1 MPDNKQKVLIIR
13 LSAMGDVIFTIPL
26 ANVLKDNGYNV
37 TWLVSEKGYQLVKNN
52 PCVDKVILAPIEKWK
67 KSHTPFKN
75 FLEYISIL
83 KQIRNEKYDI
93 ALDIQLIL
101 KSLLWTLFCG
111 AKRRIVAKNARELSI
126 LGRIDIIPATRVG
139 NNPHAVKSYLKY
151 AEYLGLN
158 TDNIKVTLPQ
168 TSKETKEKISELL
181 QPIENKPFIL
191 IAPATTWTTKHWN
204 KDNWKTLIPKL
215 SEKYTLVFTGTE
227 KDKELISYI
236 SEDKYLNLAGK
247 TNLEELQELL
257 SRAELVIS
265 MDSGTTH
272 LAWATQKPKIVSI
285 FCSTPETLYAPIG
298 DKYISVS
305 AKEHCS
311 PCHRKRCPKGT
322 NECTNY
328 PTIDEVYNAIETL
341 LNNKSR

>member
-67 KSHTPFKN
+67 KLHTPFKN

-126 LGRIDIIPATRVG
+126 LGGNEIIPATRVG

-158 TDNIKVTLPQ
+158 TDNIKVSLPQ

-191 IAPATTWTTKHWN
+191 VAPATTWTTKHWN

>member
-126 LGRIDIIPATRVG
+126 LGGNEIIPATRVG

-158 TDNIKVTLPQ
+158 TDNIRVSLPQ

-191 IAPATTWTTKHWN
+191 VAPATTWTTKHWN

-311 PCHRKRCPKGT
+311 PCQRKRCPKG
-322 NECTNY
+322 TNY

>member
-126 LGRIDIIPATRVG
+126 LGGNEIIPATRVG

-158 TDNIKVTLPQ
+158 TDNIRVSLPQ

-191 IAPATTWTTKHWN
+191 VAPATTWTTKHWN

-285 FCSTPETLYAPIG
+285 FCSIPETLYAPIG

>member
-37 TWLVSEKGYQLVKNN
+37 TWLISEKGYQLVKNN

-126 LGRIDIIPATRVG
+126 LGGNEIIPATRVG

-191 IAPATTWTTKHWN
+191 VAPATTWTTKHWN

-215 SEKYTLVFTGTE
+215 SKKYTLVFTGTE

-311 PCHRKRCPKGT
+311 PCHRRRCPKGT

-341 LNNKSR
+341 LNNKSQ

>member
-37 TWLVSEKGYQLVKNN
+37 TWLVSEKGYQLIKNN

-93 ALDIQLIL
+93 TLDIQLIL

-126 LGRIDIIPATRVG
+126 LGGNEIIPATRVG

-191 IAPATTWTTKHWN
+191 VAPATTWTTKHWN

-257 SRAELVIS
+257 NRAELVIS

>member
-126 LGRIDIIPATRVG
+126 LGGNEIIPATRVG

-191 IAPATTWTTKHWN
+191 VAPATTWTTKHWN

-215 SEKYTLVFTGTE
+215 SKKYTLVFTGTE

-298 DKYISVS
+298 DKYISIS

>member
-1 MPDNKQKVLIIR
+1 MPDNKQKVIIIR

-126 LGRIDIIPATRVG
+126 LGGNEIIPATRVG

-158 TDNIKVTLPQ
+158 TDNIKVSLPQ

-191 IAPATTWTTKHWN
+191 VAPATTWTTKHWN

-328 PTIDEVYNAIETL
+328 PTIDEVYNAIEIL

>member
-37 TWLVSEKGYQLVKNN
+37 TWLISEKGYQLVKNN

-126 LGRIDIIPATRVG
+126 LGGNEIIPATRVG

-191 IAPATTWTTKHWN
+191 VAPATTWTTKHWN

-236 SEDKYLNLAGK
+236 SEDKCLNLAGK

>member
-126 LGRIDIIPATRVG
+126 LGGNEIIPATRVG

-191 IAPATTWTTKHWN
+191 VAPATTWTTKHWN

-215 SEKYTLVFTGTE
+215 NEKYTLVFTGTE

-272 LAWATQKPKIVSI
+272 LAWATQKPKIISI

-298 DKYISVS
+298 DKYISIS

-311 PCHRKRCPKGT
+311 PCHKKRCPKGT

>member
-126 LGRIDIIPATRVG
+126 LGGNEIIPATRVG

-311 PCHRKRCPKGT
+311 PCHRKKCPKST

>member
-26 ANVLKDNGYNV
+26 VNVLKDNGYNV

-126 LGRIDIIPATRVG
+126 LGGNEIIPATRVG

-158 TDNIKVTLPQ
+158 TDNIKVSLPQ

-181 QPIENKPFIL
+181 KPIENKPFIL
-191 IAPATTWTTKHWN
+191 VAPATTWTTKHWN

-215 SEKYTLVFTGTE
+215 SKKYTLVFTGTE

>member
-126 LGRIDIIPATRVG
+126 LGGNEIIPATRVG

-158 TDNIKVTLPQ
+158 TNNIKVTLPQ

-191 IAPATTWTTKHWN
+191 VAPATTWTTKHWN

-215 SEKYTLVFTGTE
+215 SKKYTLVFTGTE

>member
-126 LGRIDIIPATRVG
+126 LGGNEIIPATRVG

-158 TDNIKVTLPQ
+158 TDNIKVSLPQ

-191 IAPATTWTTKHWN
+191 VAPATTWTTKHWN

-341 LNNKSR
+341 LNNKGR

>member
-52 PCVDKVILAPIEKWK
+52 PCVDKVILATIEKWK

-126 LGRIDIIPATRVG
+126 LGGNEIIPATRVG

-191 IAPATTWTTKHWN
+191 VAPATTWTTKHWN

>member
-126 LGRIDIIPATRVG
+126 LGGNEIIPATRVG

-158 TDNIKVTLPQ
+158 TDNIKVSLPQ
-168 TSKETKEKISELL
+168 TSKETKEKISKLL

-191 IAPATTWTTKHWN
+191 VAPATTWTTKHWN

-236 SEDKYLNLAGK
+236 SEDKYLNLTGK

>member
-67 KSHTPFKN
+67 KSHTSFKN

-126 LGRIDIIPATRVG
+126 LGGNEIIPATRVG

-158 TDNIKVTLPQ
+158 TDNIRVSLPQ
-168 TSKETKEKISELL
+168 ETKEKISELL

-191 IAPATTWTTKHWN
+191 VAPATTWTTKHWN

>member
-37 TWLVSEKGYQLVKNN
+37 TWLVSEKGYQLIKNN

-93 ALDIQLIL
+93 TLDIQLIL

-126 LGRIDIIPATRVG
+126 LGGNEIIPATRVG

-191 IAPATTWTTKHWN
+191 VAPATTWTTKHWN

>member
-126 LGRIDIIPATRVG
+126 LGGNEIIPATRVG

-181 QPIENKPFIL
+181 QPIENKPFVL
-191 IAPATTWTTKHWN
+191 VAPATTWTTKHWN

-257 SRAELVIS
+257 SRAKLVIS